1 MKMKAIQHV
10 FIKGSS
16 FLLGVLFLVS
26 CQPERSKTTGWN
38 YNNPN
43 DKGSGFEKFPA
54 MDQET
59 GPGLTLIEGGVFTMG
74 LAEQD
79 VMKDWNN
86 NPRRVTI
93 PSFYMDQT
101 EVSNFDYLEYL
112 FWLGRVYGSVDPNN
126 PSGGFNQDQM
136 LVSSGPN
143 ADHDQDGDPDSQD
156 DDDTDDLP
164 YSVEVAMGTDPDNPD
179 TDGDGVAD
187 KDDRCPL
194 NAPAPGT
201 DNGPNGTPDGCEDG
215 KSGASSAPNAF
226 SKYSANYT
234 ESFTSNYQE
243 VFRKA
248 LPDTLCWRSPL
259 SSMEHFVNYYLR
271 HPAYRDYPVV
281 GVSWI
286 QANEYCKWR
295 TDRVN
300 EYILARE
307 GILDWEMQN
316 KELNPFQM
324 FSTEAYLGG
333 QYFGTQPT
341 PRELDRNYSQ
351 NTGGAGGLVPTD
363 DQDGDGVPNS
373 DDACPYVGIGSGTD
387 ADGDGCIDD
396 PTADSKSN
404 DDKSYTNPSY
414 SDNGRRLRNYNPSAR
429 SVNKDSWSGKYK
441 GYGARIVRMEDGI
454 LLPNYRLPTEAEWEY
469 AATGLIGNL
478 QENSE
483 NYTDRRTYPWNG
495 HWVRREE
502 EQFQGSIQANF
513 MRTSGDYMGIA
524 GNLNDGAAP
533 TAPVESYWPNDFGL
547 FHMAGNVSEWV
558 QDVYRPNSLDD
569 VDGFSPFRGNVYTT
583 KLTTTIGL
591 HDAMKNDRV
600 RYDVHGMK
608 QYVLDFERVR
618 YQRIAGSN
626 DKPREWDPAKP
637 QGNGRDEKDF
647 EFYYQKDIYTWSKF
661 NSLDKKEDV
670 FKTDGAAGYWIEE
683 ANKKSNPSQQSTSP
697 NNTTNTGN
705 NPTNNTNNQSN
716 NANNAGNNQQP
727 AATQTDVEF
736 SFGTNPTLPTVPT
749 GLTLANEF
757 EIDKATGVISSKK
770 GILNPPGKYKI
781 EVIAKNVKTKEDK
794 EYFIEINILDRKIL
808 PTDGINMNSKSQN
821 PANARRGTAPDP
833 LFVSSSSLA
842 LSGDQTANQDP
853 NQVFNVK
860 KSQYKNELQFIDS
873 VHYWLDTAI
882 YLTNNLRTTEATR
895 QINKGLWGRIFDD
908 AYIIKIFPEYL
919 DDPALTTMISV
930 LRNGLTE
937 YIMETEG
944 QMRYRRVTEE
954 ENLGRL
960 NYRKDDYI
968 DYLDGDVESSIFYND
983 ETRMKDIN
991 MGKRDPK
998 LVMYQN
1004 NHERYNL
1011 DGSAIGKGDES
1022 FKQGVPTTLVSDRT
1036 RVYKGGS
1043 WEDNAYWLGCHTRR
1057 FLDER
1062 QSTRNIGFRCAMDR
1076 VGSPTGKNYGKR
1088 KKRKS

>member
-16 FLLGVLFLVS
+16 FLLGVLILVS
-26 CQPERSKTTGWN
+26 CQPERSKTTGWHHN
-38 YNNPN
+38 SPENF
-43 DKGSGFEKFPA
+43 GSGYEKFPA

-74 LAEQD
+74 LSEQD
-79 VMKDWNN
+79 VMKEWNN
-86 NPRRVTI
+86 NPRRVTV

-112 FWLGRVYGSVDPNN
+112 FWLGRVYGSVDPSN
-126 PSGGFNQDQM
+126 PNDQYSADFASEDEKEKLIEINEAKSEQD
-136 LVSSGPN
+136 
-143 ADHDQDGDPDSQD
+143 
-156 DDDTDDLP
+156 
-164 YSVEVAMGTDPDNPD
+164 E
-179 TDGDGVAD
+179 AD
-187 KDDRCPL
+187 KEI
-194 NAPAPGT
+194 GY
-201 DNGPNGTPDGCEDG
+201 PN
-215 KSGASSAPNAF
+215 KKAF
-226 SKYSANYT
+226 IKYSENYT

-307 GILDWEMQN
+307 GILDWEMGN

-333 QYFGTQPT
+333 QYFGLQPQ
-341 PRELDRNYSQ
+341 PREVNRKYTTEADE
-351 NTGGAGGLVPTD
+351 PEETD
-363 DQDGDGVPNS
+363 ELEESGDGTVE
-373 DDACPYVGIGSGTD
+373 
-387 ADGDGCIDD
+387 
-396 PTADSKSN
+396 
-404 DDKSYTNPSY
+404 DDKQFTQK
-414 SDNGRRLRNYNPSAR
+414 SDASNGRRLRNYNPSIR
-429 SVNKDSWSGKYK
+429 SVNKGGK
-441 GYGARIVRMEDGI
+441 GNYGARIVRMEDGI

-478 QENSE
+478 QEGSE

-583 KLTTTIGL
+583 KLTTTVGL
-591 HDAMKNDRV
+591 HDAMKNDRI

-618 YQRIAGSN
+618 YQRMAASN
-626 DKPREWDPAKP
+626 NETREWDPGKP
-637 QGNGRDEKDF
+637 QGKGKDEKDF
-647 EFYYQKDIYTWSKF
+647 EIYYEIDTYSWSKF
-661 NSLDKKEDV
+661 NLKDEGKDT
-670 FKTDGAAGYWIEE
+670 FKTKPAIGYWME
-683 ANKKSNPSQQSTSP
+683 APAGASGSGSA
-697 NNTTNTGN
+697 GG
-705 NPTNNTNNQSN
+705 TNN
-716 NANNAGNNQQP
+716 
-727 AATQTDVEF
+727 ATQSGTSNTAGGAGQATPPPSDIEF
-736 SFGTNPTLPTVPT
+736 TMKGTGPSKLDD
-749 GLTLANEF
+749 EF
-757 EIDKATGVISSKK
+757 EINKNTGEIISKK
-770 GILNPPGKYKI
+770 GILNVPGKYVI
-781 EVIAKNVKTKEDK
+781 EVTATNKKIKTKDNTK
-794 EYFIEINILDRKIL
+794 KYTIEINVLDRKVL
-808 PTDGINMNSKSQN
+808 PTEGVNKQSKSQN
-821 PANARRGTAPDP
+821 PADARRGTAPDP
-833 LFVSSSSLA
+833 LFVSSGSLFA
-842 LSGDQTANQDP
+842 DKTQAQDP
-853 NQVFNVK
+853 NAVYNVK
-860 KSQYKNELQFIDS
+860 GSQYKNELQFIDS

-895 QINKGLWGRIFDD
+895 QINKGLWGRIFDE
-908 AYIIKIFPEYL
+908 AYIIKLFPNYL

-937 YIMETEG
+937 YIIETEG

-968 DYLDGDVESSIFYND
+968 DYLDGDIESSIFYNNQ
-983 ETRMKDIN
+983 TRMNDIN

-1004 NHERYNL
+1004 DHERFNL
-1011 DGSAIGKGDES
+1011 QGEEVNKGWN
-1022 FKQGVPTTLVSDRT
+1022 KGVPTTLVSDRT

-1076 VGSPTGKNYGKR
+1076 VGSPTGKNYGKK
-1088 KKRKS
+1088 KKRKP

>member
-26 CQPERSKTTGWN
+26 CQPERSKSTGWHHN
-38 YNNPN
+38 SPENF
-43 DKGSGFEKFPA
+43 GSGFEKFPA

-126 PSGGFNQDQM
+126 PNDNYLPETGIALSEDKLTEIADQKEAEKEARNTELESKGYDPNTYVDPNQAAFEKYQK
-136 LVSSGPN
+136 N
-143 ADHDQDGDPDSQD
+143 
-156 DDDTDDLP
+156 
-164 YSVEVAMGTDPDNPD
+164 YS
-179 TDGDGVAD
+179 
-187 KDDRCPL
+187 
-194 NAPAPGT
+194 
-201 DNGPNGTPDGCEDG
+201 
-215 KSGASSAPNAF
+215 
-226 SKYSANYT
+226 

-307 GILDWEMQN
+307 GILDWEMGN
-316 KELNPFQM
+316 KELNAFQM

-333 QYFGTQPT
+333 QYFGLQPQ
-341 PRELDRNYSQ
+341 PKELNRNYGNSSSDPE
-351 NTGGAGGLVPTD
+351 AD
-363 DQDGDGVPNS
+363 DDGDGIANQEDKCPNE
-373 DDACPYVGIGSGTD
+373 APQTD
-387 ADGDGCIDD
+387 EDGDGCEDA
-396 PTADSKSN
+396 PADGNADES
-404 DDKSYTNPSY
+404 DKQFTQQ
-414 SDNGRRLRNYNPSAR
+414 SDGTNGRRLRNYNPSAR
-429 SVNKDSWSGKYK
+429 SVNKGGK
-441 GYGARIVRMEDGI
+441 GNYGARIVRMEDGI

-626 DKPREWDPAKP
+626 NDSREWDPGIP
-637 QGNGRDEKDF
+637 QGSGVKETDF
-647 EFYYQKDIYTWSKF
+647 EFYYAQDIWTFSKF
-661 NSLDKKEDV
+661 NQIDSVNNKNIFTTSE
-670 FKTDGAAGYWIEE
+670 ASGYWKKKAIEDASAASNA
-683 ANKKSNPSQQSTSP
+683 ANSGGAGGAGSSGGAGTGANQTPTTST
-697 NNTTNTGN
+697 G
-705 NPTNNTNNQSN
+705 
-716 NANNAGNNQQP
+716 P
-727 AATQTDVEF
+727 AQTDIEF
-736 SFGTNPTLPTVPT
+736 SFGKGSKFPTKVAKLDD
-749 GLTLANEF
+749 EF
-757 EIDKATGVISSKK
+757 EIDKYTGVIKSKK
-770 GILNPPGKYKI
+770 GILNTPGKYTI
-781 EVIAKNVKTKEDK
+781 EVVALNKKITTKDK
-794 EYFIEINILDRKIL
+794 EKTYIVEINILDRKIL
-808 PTDGINMNSKSQN
+808 PTDGIIKKSKSQN
-821 PANARRGTAPDP
+821 PADARRGTAPDP
-833 LFVSSSSLA
+833 LFVSSGSLF
-842 LSGDQTANQDP
+842 GDKSQANSP
-853 NQVFNVK
+853 NAVYNVK
-860 KSQYKNELQFIDS
+860 ESQYKNELQFIDS

-908 AYIIKIFPEYL
+908 AYIIKLFPNYL

-937 YIMETEG
+937 YIIETEG

-968 DYLDGDVESSIFYND
+968 DYLDGDVESSIFYSND
-983 ETRMKDIN
+983 KRKEEIN

-1004 NHERYNL
+1004 DHERFDL
-1011 DGSAIGKGDES
+1011 KGDEIN
-1022 FKQGVPTTLVSDRT
+1022 KGWNKGVPTTLVSDRT

>member
-1 MKMKAIQHV
+1 
-10 FIKGSS
+10 
-16 FLLGVLFLVS
+16 LGVLILVS
-26 CQPERSKTTGWN
+26 CQPERSKTTGWHHN
-38 YNNPN
+38 SPENF
-43 DKGSGFEKFPA
+43 GSGYEKFPA

-74 LAEQD
+74 LSEQD
-79 VMKDWNN
+79 VMKEWNN
-86 NPRRVTI
+86 NPRRVTV

-112 FWLGRVYGSVDPNN
+112 FWLGRVYGSVDPT
-126 PSGGFNQDQM
+126 NQI
-136 LVSSGPN
+136 
-143 ADHDQDGDPDSQD
+143 
-156 DDDTDDLP
+156 
-164 YSVEVAMGTDPDNPD
+164 
-179 TDGDGVAD
+179 
-187 KDDRCPL
+187 R
-194 NAPAPGT
+194 
-201 DNGPNGTPDGCEDG
+201 
-215 KSGASSAPNAF
+215 
-226 SKYSANYT
+226 YSADSSQVPGEFRDVIDYSPKQDIADSAAYGKFYRNYR

-281 GVSWI
+281 GISWI

-307 GILDWEMQN
+307 GILDWEMGN

-333 QYFGTQPT
+333 QYFGLDPQPA
-341 PRELDRNYSQ
+341 ERNNYYDDVSG
-351 NTGGAGGLVPTD
+351 NTTD
-363 DQDGDGVPNS
+363 SDGDGVLDKEDN
-373 DDACPYVGIGSGTD
+373 CPYEAFTND
-387 ADGDGCIDD
+387 NDGDGCEDD
-396 PTADSKSN
+396 IEYTPDSE
-404 DDKSYTNPSY
+404 DDKKFTLKSSR
-414 SDNGRRLRNYNPSAR
+414 DNGRRLRNYNPSSR
-429 SVNKDSWSGKYK
+429 SVMKGGK
-441 GYGARIVRMEDGI
+441 GNYGARIVRMEDGI

-478 QENSE
+478 QEGSE

-618 YQRIAGSN
+618 YQRIAASN
-626 DKPREWDPAKP
+626 GKDTKGWNPINSDPNQTDEGARVQSNGIPEDNINFYYEYDILTSFKLDSLKYSFWSPAPKGFIYKNDTTKAKANLKFSVDNKDFLVVQAKGDSSGMVRPKDININPGKYTVKVTMEDSRPSANKKKYEYSITFNILGKKP
-637 QGNGRDEKDF
+637 QNLDGINSQSR
-647 EFYYQKDIYTWSKF
+647 SKYAEQARKGTSPDPLYVSSG
-661 NSLDKKEDV
+661 NSLDV
-670 FKTDGAAGYWIEE
+670 Y
-683 ANKKSNPSQQSTSP
+683 
-697 NNTTNTGN
+697 
-705 NPTNNTNNQSN
+705 
-716 NANNAGNNQQP
+716 
-727 AATQTDVEF
+727 
-736 SFGTNPTLPTVPT
+736 
-749 GLTLANEF
+749 
-757 EIDKATGVISSKK
+757 
-770 GILNPPGKYKI
+770 
-781 EVIAKNVKTKEDK
+781 NVRD
-794 EYFIEINILDRKIL
+794 
-808 PTDGINMNSKSQN
+808 
-821 PANARRGTAPDP
+821 
-833 LFVSSSSLA
+833 
-842 LSGDQTANQDP
+842 
-853 NQVFNVK
+853 
-860 KSQYKNELQFIDS
+860 SQYKKELQFLDS
-873 VHYWLDTAI
+873 VNVVLDKSI
-882 YLTNNLRTTEATR
+882 NLTNNLQTTEASR
-895 QINKGLWGRIFDD
+895 IINKDLWGRVFSDE
-908 AYIIKIFPEYL
+908 YIISLFPNYL

-937 YIMETEG
+937 YIIETEG

-968 DYLDGDVESSIFYND
+968 DYLDGDVESSIFFQNED
-983 ETRMKDIN
+983 RKKDIN
-991 MGKRDPK
+991 LGKRDPK
-998 LVMYQN
+998 LVMYQSG
-1004 NHERYNL
+1004 HERYNL
-1011 DGSAIGKGDES
+1011 DGSPIKGVEWNR
-1022 FKQGVPTTLVSDRT
+1022 GVPTTLVSDRT

-1076 VGSPTGKNYGKR
+1076 VGSPTGKNYGKK
-1088 KKRKS
+1088 KKRKP

>member
-16 FLLGVLFLVS
+16 FLLGILFLVS
-26 CQPERSKTTGWN
+26 CQPERSKSTGWHHN
-38 YNNPN
+38 SPENF
-43 DKGSGFEKFPA
+43 GSGFEKFPA

-112 FWLGRVYGSVDPNN
+112 FWLGRVYGSVNPYTGLAFSPDESMDYDRAN
-126 PSGGFNQDQM
+126 PSYKRQPDFQPSIDKLDTVYSNLQD
-136 LVSSGPN
+136 
-143 ADHDQDGDPDSQD
+143 
-156 DDDTDDLP
+156 T
-164 YSVEVAMGTDPDNPD
+164 
-179 TDGDGVAD
+179 
-187 KDDRCPL
+187 
-194 NAPAPGT
+194 
-201 DNGPNGTPDGCEDG
+201 
-215 KSGASSAPNAF
+215 SAY
-226 SKYSANYT
+226 SKYVFNYS

-243 VFRKA
+243 VLRKA

-307 GILDWEMQN
+307 GILDWEMGN

-333 QYFGTQPT
+333 QYFGQQPQ
-341 PRELDRNYSQ
+341 PREKNRIYAESQQEVDSAQSYVLDNNSILGDKKFTNQ
-351 NTGGAGGLVPTD
+351 S
-363 DQDGDGVPNS
+363 DG
-373 DDACPYVGIGSGTD
+373 T
-387 ADGDGCIDD
+387 
-396 PTADSKSN
+396 
-404 DDKSYTNPSY
+404 
-414 SDNGRRLRNYNPSAR
+414 NGRRLRNYNPSAR
-429 SVNKDSWSGKYK
+429 SVTKGGK
-441 GYGARIVRMEDGI
+441 GNYGARIVRMEDGI

-583 KLTTTIGL
+583 KLTTNIGL
-591 HDAMKNDRV
+591 NDAMKNDRI

-626 DKPREWDPAKP
+626 DAAREWNPAKA
-637 QGNGRDEKDF
+637 QGKGKDEKEF
-647 EFYYQKDIYTWSKF
+647 ELYYNKDVYVWSKF
-661 NSLDKKEDV
+661 NELDNAANSS
-670 FKTDGAAGYWIEE
+670 KTFESEPAVGFWLDQANAKASGA
-683 ANKKSNPSQQSTSP
+683 
-697 NNTTNTGN
+697 
-705 NPTNNTNNQSN
+705 
-716 NANNAGNNQQP
+716 NQQGTPGGTQNPPGGTQNPPGGNQNPPGGNQGTP
-727 AATQTDVEF
+727 AAQTDVTF
-736 SFGTNPTLPTVPT
+736 TMSGTVKPYGKNVSTNLDE
-749 GLTLANEF
+749 EF
-757 EIDKATGVISSKK
+757 EIDKNTGVIKSKK
-770 GILNPPGKYKI
+770 GILNTPGVY
-781 EVIAKNVKTKEDK
+781 A
-794 EYFIEINILDRKIL
+794 IEIKATNSTVKSGQKEIIDSVWFNILDRKIL
-808 PTDGINMNSKSQN
+808 PTDGINVKNSSEF

-833 LFVSSSSLA
+833 LFVSSGSLFA
-842 LSGDQTANQDP
+842 QKDKSEDP
-853 NQVFNVK
+853 NLVYNVK
-860 KSQYKNELQFIDS
+860 GSQYKNELQFIDS
-873 VHYWLDTAI
+873 VHFWLDSAI
-882 YLTNNLRTTEATR
+882 YYTNNLRTTQTSR
-895 QINKGLWGRIFDD
+895 LVNKHIWGRIFNDQ
-908 AYIIKIFPEYL
+908 YISSLFPNYL

-937 YIMETEG
+937 YIIETEG

-968 DYLDGDVESSIFYND
+968 DYLDGDVESSIFYNN

-991 MGKRDPK
+991 LGKRDPK
-998 LVMYQN
+998 MVMYQN
-1004 NHERYNL
+1004 GHERFDLEGTEVN
-1011 DGSAIGKGDES
+1011 KGWN
-1022 FKQGVPTTLVSDRT
+1022 KGVPTTLVSDRT

-1076 VGSPTGKNYGKR
+1076 VGSPTGKNYGKK

>member
-1 MKMKAIQHV
+1 MKSKAMSYF
-10 FIKGSS
+10 FIKSTAV
-16 FLLGVLFLVS
+16 LCGVIFLVS
-26 CQPERSKTTGWN
+26 CQPERSKSTGWHHN
-38 YNNPN
+38 SPENF
-43 DKGSGFEKFPA
+43 GSGFEKFPA

-59 GPGLTLIEGGVFTMG
+59 GPGLTLVEGGTFTMG
-74 LAEQD
+74 MTEQD
-79 VMKDWNN
+79 VMRDWNN
-86 NPRRVTI
+86 NPRKVTV
-93 PSFYMDQT
+93 PSFYIDQT

-112 FWLGRVYGSVDPNN
+112 FWLGRVYGSVDPY
-126 PSGGFNQDQM
+126 SGQAYTQDA
-136 LVSSGPN
+136 SEE
-143 ADHDQDGDPDSQD
+143 DFDPTLESYTKLPDFGQSTAKTDS
-156 DDDTDDLP
+156 LL
-164 YSVEVAMGTDPDNPD
+164 EKLKGT
-179 TDGDGVAD
+179 
-187 KDDRCPL
+187 
-194 NAPAPGT
+194 
-201 DNGPNGTPDGCEDG
+201 
-215 KSGASSAPNAF
+215 NAF
-226 SKYSANYT
+226 NKYIINYS

-307 GILDWEMQN
+307 GILDWEMGN

-324 FSTEAYLGG
+324 FSTEAYLSG
-333 QYFGTQPT
+333 QYFGLQPQPRERSRLYTDETGIADSAQTSIVANTDILGDGEYTQPS
-341 PRELDRNYSQ
+341 E
-351 NTGGAGGLVPTD
+351 
-363 DQDGDGVPNS
+363 
-373 DDACPYVGIGSGTD
+373 
-387 ADGDGCIDD
+387 
-396 PTADSKSN
+396 K
-404 DDKSYTNPSY
+404 
-414 SDNGRRLRNYNPSAR
+414 DNGRRLRNYNPSSR
-429 SVNKDSWSGKYK
+429 SYAKGGD

-513 MRTSGDYMGIA
+513 MRSSGDYMGIA

-583 KLTTTIGL
+583 KLTTTIGV
-591 HDAMKNDRV
+591 HDAMKNDRI

-618 YQRIAGSN
+618 YQRIAGS
-626 DKPREWDPAKP
+626 DGESREWDPGKS
-637 QGNGRDEKDF
+637 QGNGKLETDF
-647 EFYYQKDIYTWSKF
+647 EFYYGNDVYNNSKF
-661 NSLDKKEDV
+661 NTSDTFRSEAAMGDILDKFKGKLKGNIAFSITKSSKPVQDNFVINDTTGLIQSKLGIRTLPGKYEIKVNLEDKKLKANYDKTVIFNILDKKIMNA
-670 FKTDGAAGYWIEE
+670 DG
-683 ANKKSNPSQQSTSP
+683 
-697 NNTTNTGN
+697 
-705 NPTNNTNNQSN
+705 
-716 NANNAGNNQQP
+716 
-727 AATQTDVEF
+727 V
-736 SFGTNPTLPTVPT
+736 
-749 GLTLANEF
+749 
-757 EIDKATGVISSKK
+757 
-770 GILNPPGKYKI
+770 
-781 EVIAKNVKTKEDK
+781 
-794 EYFIEINILDRKIL
+794 
-808 PTDGINMNSKSQN
+808 NMKSKSAN

-833 LFVSSSSLA
+833 LFVSSGSLY
-842 LSGDQTANQDP
+842 ANETNSQDP
-853 NQVFNVK
+853 KVVFNIK
-860 KSQYKNELQFIDS
+860 GSQYKNELQFLDS
-873 VHYWLDTAI
+873 VSKCLDSAI
-882 YLTNNLRTTEATR
+882 NLTNNLRTTEASR
-895 QINKGLWGRIFDD
+895 LINRSLWGKVFDEN
-908 AYIIKIFPEYL
+908 YIIKLFPNYL
-919 DDPALTTMISV
+919 DDPALTTMISI
-930 LRNGLTE
+930 LRDGLTE
-937 YIMETEG
+937 YIIETEG
-944 QMRYRRVTEE
+944 NMRYRRVTEE

-968 DYLDGDVESSIFYND
+968 DYMDGDIESSIFYQND
-983 ETRMKDIN
+983 ARKKDIN
-991 MGKRDPK
+991 LGKRDPK

-1004 NHERYNL
+1004 DHERYNL
-1011 DGSAIGKGDES
+1011 DGSAINDKMTWN
-1022 FKQGVPTTLVSDRT
+1022 QGTPTTLVSDRS

-1043 WEDNAYWLGCHTRR
+1043 WEDNAYWLGCGTRR
-1057 FLDER
+1057 FLDET

-1076 VGSPTGKNYGKR
+1076 VGSPTGKNYGKK

>member
-1 MKMKAIQHV
+1 
-10 FIKGSS
+10 
-16 FLLGVLFLVS
+16 
-26 CQPERSKTTGWN
+26 
-38 YNNPN
+38 
-43 DKGSGFEKFPA
+43 
-54 MDQET
+54 
-59 GPGLTLIEGGVFTMG
+59 MG
-74 LAEQD
+74 
-79 VMKDWNN
+79 
-86 NPRRVTI
+86 
-93 PSFYMDQT
+93 
-101 EVSNFDYLEYL
+101 
-112 FWLGRVYGSVDPNN
+112 
-126 PSGGFNQDQM
+126 
-136 LVSSGPN
+136 
-143 ADHDQDGDPDSQD
+143 
-156 DDDTDDLP
+156 
-164 YSVEVAMGTDPDNPD
+164 
-179 TDGDGVAD
+179 
-187 KDDRCPL
+187 
-194 NAPAPGT
+194 
-201 DNGPNGTPDGCEDG
+201 
-215 KSGASSAPNAF
+215 
-226 SKYSANYT
+226 
-234 ESFTSNYQE
+234 
-243 VFRKA
+243 
-248 LPDTLCWRSPL
+248 
-259 SSMEHFVNYYLR
+259 
-271 HPAYRDYPVV
+271 
-281 GVSWI
+281 
-286 QANEYCKWR
+286 
-295 TDRVN
+295 
-300 EYILARE
+300 
-307 GILDWEMQN
+307 N

-333 QYFGTQPT
+333 QYYGLQPT
-341 PRELDRNYSQ
+341 PKELNRNYG
-351 NTGGAGGLVPTD
+351 NNNGGAKL
-363 DQDGDGVPNS
+363 
-373 DDACPYVGIGSGTD
+373 
-387 ADGDGCIDD
+387 D
-396 PTADSKSN
+396 PTADYDGDLVLNEADECPYDKADPNDPGNGCPKDDNNSE
-404 DDKSYTNPSY
+404 DDKQFTQK
-414 SDNGRRLRNYNPSAR
+414 SDNTNGRRLRNYNPSAR
-429 SVNKDSWSGKYK
+429 SVTKVGKGY
-441 GYGARIVRMEDGI
+441 YGARIVRMEDGI

-637 QGNGRDEKDF
+637 QGNGVKETDF
-647 EFYYQKDIYTWSKF
+647 EMYYSQDTYTFSKF
-661 NSLDKKEDV
+661 NAIDKGDTIFATEPAK
-670 FKTDGAAGYWIEE
+670 GYWIKN
-683 ANKKSNPSQQSTSP
+683 AKID
-697 NNTTNTGN
+697 TTAK
-705 NPTNNTNNQSN
+705 P
-716 NANNAGNNQQP
+716 P
-727 AATQTDVEF
+727 AQTDIKFEMSPTSTEF
-736 SFGTNPTLPTVPT
+736 D
-749 GLTLANEF
+749 
-757 EIDKATGVISSKK
+757 IDKNTGVIFSKNGILSKK
-770 GILNPPGKYKI
+770 GSYTFTIKATHSKQKTDNFREYEI
-781 EVIAKNVKTKEDK
+781 VINV
-794 EYFIEINILDRKIL
+794 LDRKIL
-808 PTDGINMNSKSQN
+808 PTDGVNKQSKSQN
-821 PANARRGTAPDP
+821 PADARRGTAPDP
-833 LFVSSSSLA
+833 LFVSSSSLS
-842 LSGDQTANQDP
+842 LSGDDAKLQDP

-860 KSQYKNELQFIDS
+860 NSQYKNELQFIDS

-908 AYIIKIFPEYL
+908 AYIIKLFPNYL

-968 DYLDGDVESSIFYND
+968 DYLDGDVESSIFYNN
-983 ETRMKDIN
+983 ESRMKDIN

-1011 DGSAIGKGDES
+1011 DGSDIGKGSES

>member
-26 CQPERSKTTGWN
+26 CQPERSKTTGWHHN
-38 YNNPN
+38 SPENF
-43 DKGSGFEKFPA
+43 GSGFEKFPA

-126 PSGGFNQDQM
+126 PSGGFNQDQ
-136 LVSSGPN
+136 SSD
-143 ADHDQDGDPDSQD
+143 ATAMKL
-156 DDDTDDLP
+156 DTDSDSIP
-164 YSVEVAMGTDPDNPD
+164 DIVEMRNGTKPDEAD
-179 TDGDGVAD
+179 TDGDGV
-187 KDDRCPL
+187 DDLYDMCPL
-194 NAPAPGT
+194 IAPVN
-201 DNGPNGTPDGCEDG
+201 DNNGDGCEDG
-215 KSGASSAPNAF
+215 ANIGNISAFA
-226 SKYSANYT
+226 KYQTNYT

-307 GILDWEMQN
+307 GILDWEMGN

-333 QYFGTQPT
+333 QYYGLQPV
-341 PRELDRNYSQ
+341 PKELNRNYGS
-351 NTGGAGGLVPTD
+351 NNGGAKLDPGAD
-363 DQDGDGVPNS
+363 YDEDGVLNDVDECPYEKADLNNPGNGCPS
-373 DDACPYVGIGSGTD
+373 DDANSENDKQFTQ
-387 ADGDGCIDD
+387 
-396 PTADSKSN
+396 KSDN
-404 DDKSYTNPSY
+404 T
-414 SDNGRRLRNYNPSAR
+414 NGRRLRNYNPSAR
-429 SVNKDSWSGKYK
+429 SYNKFGKDN
-441 GYGARIVRMEDGI
+441 YGARIVRMEDGI

-583 KLTTTIGL
+583 KLTTTVGL

-618 YQRIAGSN
+618 YQRIAGSDGAN
-626 DKPREWDPAKP
+626 KAAREWDPAKP

-647 EFYYQKDIYTWSKF
+647 EFYYQKDMYTWSKF
-661 NSLDKKEDV
+661 NAIDNDV
-670 FKTDGAAGYWIEE
+670 TIFKTDGAAGYWIDQ
-683 ANKKSNPSQQSTSP
+683 ANKNMSANNNSNNQ
-697 NNTTNTGN
+697 
-705 NPTNNTNNQSN
+705 TNNTSNQTNNQTN
-716 NANNAGNNQQP
+716 NANNAGNNNTP
-727 AATQTDVEF
+727 PPATQTDVEF
-736 SFGTNPTLPTVPT
+736 SFGTGSIIPA

-757 EIDKATGVISSKK
+757 EIDKATGIISSKK
-770 GILNPPGKYKI
+770 GILNTPGNYKI
-781 EVIAKNVKTKEDK
+781 QVIAKNIKTKEKDIP
-794 EYFIEINILDRKIL
+794 YIIEIKILDKKIL

-821 PANARRGTAPDP
+821 PADARRGTAPDP
-833 LFVSSSSLA
+833 LFVSSGSLFA
-842 LSGDQTANQDP
+842 DKSQAQDP
-853 NQVFNVK
+853 NAVYNVK
-860 KSQYKNELQFIDS
+860 GSQYKNELQFIDS
-873 VHYWLDTAI
+873 VHFWLDTAI

-908 AYIIKIFPEYL
+908 AYIIKLFPNYL

-937 YIMETEG
+937 YIIETEG

-983 ETRMKDIN
+983 ETRMKEIN

-1022 FKQGVPTTLVSDRT
+1022 YKQGVPTTLVSDRT

>member
-16 FLLGVLFLVS
+16 FLLGVLILVS
-26 CQPERSKTTGWN
+26 CQPERSKTTGWHHN
-38 YNNPN
+38 SPENF
-43 DKGSGFEKFPA
+43 GSGYEKFPA

-112 FWLGRVYGSVDPNN
+112 FWLGRVYGSVDPN
-126 PSGGFNQDQM
+126 
-136 LVSSGPN
+136 
-143 ADHDQDGDPDSQD
+143 SQRN
-156 DDDTDDLP
+156 
-164 YSVEVAMGTDPDNPD
+164 YNPDNFI
-179 TDGDGVAD
+179 V
-187 KDDRCPL
+187 
-194 NAPAPGT
+194 PGSDEESEEIIEET
-201 DNGPNGTPDGCEDG
+201 EDG
-215 KSGASSAPNAF
+215 EEDSNAKDKAF
-226 SKYSANYT
+226 KKYKYNYT
-234 ESFTSNYQE
+234 ESFTSSYQE

-307 GILDWEMQN
+307 GILDWEMGN

-333 QYFGTQPT
+333 QYFGLQPQPREVNRKYSSEDDEEEDQEANDVTTDQKEDDKQFTQPS
-341 PRELDRNYSQ
+341 D
-351 NTGGAGGLVPTD
+351 NT
-363 DQDGDGVPNS
+363 
-373 DDACPYVGIGSGTD
+373 
-387 ADGDGCIDD
+387 
-396 PTADSKSN
+396 
-404 DDKSYTNPSY
+404 
-414 SDNGRRLRNYNPSAR
+414 NGRRLRNYNPSAR
-429 SVNKDSWSGKYK
+429 SVNKGGK
-441 GYGARIVRMEDGI
+441 GNFGARIVRMEDGI

-591 HDAMKNDRV
+591 NDAMKNDRV

-618 YQRIAGSN
+618 YQRIAGSDGVKTQGWN
-626 DKPREWDPAKP
+626 PLTDDPSQSDKLRGSRP
-637 QGNGRDEKDF
+637 QSTGRKETNLD
-647 EFYYQKDIYTWSKF
+647 FYYDYNIITCYKLDTIKYPYQSGLPRGFIVESDTSKKGKALKYEIVDAEGKKLFNITDTSGLVRAKDIKIIEPKNYKLTIKLTDSRTKKNYYDTLYF
-661 NSLDKKEDV
+661 NVLNKRPQDFDGMNAASNAKYAPQARSGASPDPLYVSSGNSLDV
-670 FKTDGAAGYWIEE
+670 Y
-683 ANKKSNPSQQSTSP
+683 
-697 NNTTNTGN
+697 
-705 NPTNNTNNQSN
+705 
-716 NANNAGNNQQP
+716 
-727 AATQTDVEF
+727 
-736 SFGTNPTLPTVPT
+736 
-749 GLTLANEF
+749 
-757 EIDKATGVISSKK
+757 
-770 GILNPPGKYKI
+770 
-781 EVIAKNVKTKEDK
+781 NV
-794 EYFIEINILDRKIL
+794 N
-808 PTDGINMNSKSQN
+808 G
-821 PANARRGTAPDP
+821 
-833 LFVSSSSLA
+833 
-842 LSGDQTANQDP
+842 
-853 NQVFNVK
+853 
-860 KSQYKNELQFIDS
+860 SQYKKELQFLDS
-873 VHYWLDTAI
+873 VNIVLDRAI
-882 YLTNNLRTTEATR
+882 YLTNNLQTTEASR
-895 QINKGLWGRIFDD
+895 IINKDLWGRVFDD
-908 AYIIKIFPEYL
+908 TYLISLFPNYL
-919 DDPALTTMISV
+919 DDPALTTMIGV

-937 YIMETEG
+937 YIIETEG

-968 DYLDGDVESSIFYND
+968 DYLDGDVESSIFFQN
-983 ETRMKDIN
+983 EKRKEDIN
-991 MGKRDPK
+991 LGKRDPK
-998 LVMYQN
+998 LVMYQSD
-1004 NHERYNL
+1004 HERYNL
-1011 DGSAIGKGDES
+1011 DGTDIGKGSES

-1088 KKRKS
+1088 NKRKS

>member
-16 FLLGVLFLVS
+16 FLLGVLILVS
-26 CQPERSKTTGWN
+26 CQPERSKTTGWHHN
-38 YNNPN
+38 SPENF
-43 DKGSGFEKFPA
+43 GSGYEKFPA

-86 NPRRVTI
+86 NPRRVTV

-112 FWLGRVYGSVDPNN
+112 FWLGRVYGSVDPVN
-126 PSGGFNQDQM
+126 PGRYEPD
-136 LVSSGPN
+136 SSGSITPLTVDN
-143 ADHDQDGDPDSQD
+143 MNTTQDER
-156 DDDTDDLP
+156 DTI
-164 YSVEVAMGTDPDNPD
+164 AF
-179 TDGDGVAD
+179 
-187 KDDRCPL
+187 
-194 NAPAPGT
+194 
-201 DNGPNGTPDGCEDG
+201 G
-215 KSGASSAPNAF
+215 KF
-226 SKYSANYT
+226 YRNYR

-307 GILDWEMQN
+307 GILDWEMGN
-316 KELNPFQM
+316 KELSPFQM

-333 QYFGTQPT
+333 QYFGLNPIPDEKNRYYVDDPT
-341 PRELDRNYSQ
+341 SPSPLDS
-351 NTGGAGGLVPTD
+351 
-363 DQDGDGVPNS
+363 DGDGIDDETDNCPN
-373 DDACPYVGIGSGTD
+373 DKAIND
-387 ADGDGCIDD
+387 ADSDGCEDD
-396 PTADSKSN
+396 FSDVN
-404 DDKSYTNPSY
+404 DDRQFTKKSQP
-414 SDNGRRLRNYNPSAR
+414 DNGRRLRNFNPSSR
-429 SVNKDSWSGKYK
+429 SINKGGK
-441 GYGARIVRMEDGI
+441 GNYGARIVRMEDGI

-591 HDAMKNDRV
+591 NDAMKNDRI

-618 YQRIAGSN
+618 YQRIAASN
-626 DKPREWDPAKP
+626 GKETKGWNPINSDPNQTDQGARLQSNGVPEDNIDFYYEYDILTSFKLDSAKFSFWSPSPKGFIYKNDTTKAKSNLKFSVDNKDFYVIQAKGDSSGMVRPKNINIDPGKYTVNVTMEDIRSSTNKKKYEYSLTFNILGKKP
-637 QGNGRDEKDF
+637 QNLDGINSQSR
-647 EFYYQKDIYTWSKF
+647 SKYAEQSRQGTSPDPLYVSSG
-661 NSLDKKEDV
+661 NSLDV
-670 FKTDGAAGYWIEE
+670 Y
-683 ANKKSNPSQQSTSP
+683 
-697 NNTTNTGN
+697 
-705 NPTNNTNNQSN
+705 
-716 NANNAGNNQQP
+716 
-727 AATQTDVEF
+727 
-736 SFGTNPTLPTVPT
+736 
-749 GLTLANEF
+749 
-757 EIDKATGVISSKK
+757 
-770 GILNPPGKYKI
+770 
-781 EVIAKNVKTKEDK
+781 NVK
-794 EYFIEINILDRKIL
+794 N
-808 PTDGINMNSKSQN
+808 
-821 PANARRGTAPDP
+821 
-833 LFVSSSSLA
+833 
-842 LSGDQTANQDP
+842 
-853 NQVFNVK
+853 
-860 KSQYKNELQFIDS
+860 SQYKKELQFMDS
-873 VHYWLDTAI
+873 VNVVLDKAI
-882 YLTNNLRTTEATR
+882 QLTNNLQTTEASR
-895 QINKGLWGRIFDD
+895 IINKDLWGKVFDEK
-908 AYIIKIFPEYL
+908 YIISLFPNYL
-919 DDPALTTMISV
+919 DDPALTTMIGV

-937 YIMETEG
+937 YIIETEG

-968 DYLDGDVESSIFYND
+968 DYLDGDVESSIFFQNED
-983 ETRMKDIN
+983 RRKDIN
-991 MGKRDPK
+991 LGKRDPK
-998 LVMYQN
+998 LVMYQS

-1011 DGSAIGKGDES
+1011 DGTDPGNKPLAWN
-1022 FKQGVPTTLVSDRT
+1022 QGVPTTLVSDRT

-1088 KKRKS
+1088 KKRKP

>member
-16 FLLGVLFLVS
+16 FLLGVLILVS
-26 CQPERSKTTGWN
+26 CQPERSKTTGWHHN
-38 YNNPN
+38 SPENF
-43 DKGSGFEKFPA
+43 GSGYEKFPA

-74 LAEQD
+74 LSEQD
-79 VMKDWNN
+79 VMKEWNN
-86 NPRRVTI
+86 NPRRVTV

-112 FWLGRVYGSVDPNN
+112 FWLGRVYGSVN
-126 PSGGFNQDQM
+126 PYTG
-136 LVSSGPN
+136 LAYSSDESEGN
-143 ADHDQDGDPDSQD
+143 FDRSQGTYMKD
-156 DDDTDDLP
+156 FDYQP
-164 YSVEVAMGTDPDNPD
+164 SV
-179 TDGDGVAD
+179 D
-187 KDDRCPL
+187 KDDSL
-194 NAPAPGT
+194 
-201 DNGPNGTPDGCEDG
+201 
-215 KSGASSAPNAF
+215 F
-226 SKYSANYT
+226 SKLADTSAFNKYLINYT
-234 ESFTSNYQE
+234 ESITSNYQE

-307 GILDWEMQN
+307 GILDWEMGN

-324 FSTEAYLGG
+324 FNTEAYLSG
-333 QYFGTQPT
+333 QYFGLQPQ
-341 PRELDRNYSQ
+341 PRERSRLY
-351 NTGGAGGLVPTD
+351 TD
-363 DQDGDGVPNS
+363 DQALVDSSQTSIVSNPGILGDGEYTQPS
-373 DDACPYVGIGSGTD
+373 
-387 ADGDGCIDD
+387 
-396 PTADSKSN
+396 
-404 DDKSYTNPSY
+404 DKS
-414 SDNGRRLRNYNPSAR
+414 NGRRLRNYNPSSR
-429 SVNKDSWSGKYK
+429 SFSKSGN

-469 AATGLIGNL
+469 AATGLIGNI
-478 QENSE
+478 QEGSE

-583 KLTTTIGL
+583 KLTTTIGV
-591 HDAMKNDRV
+591 HDAMKNDRI

-618 YQRIAGSN
+618 YQRMAASSN
-626 DKPREWDPAKP
+626 ETREWDPGKP
-637 QGNGRDEKDF
+637 QGKGKDEKDF
-647 EFYYQKDIYTWSKF
+647 EMYYEIDTYSWSKF
-661 NSLDKKEDV
+661 NLKDEGKDT
-670 FKTDGAAGYWIEE
+670 FKTKPAVGYWMEAAAKAAGSGS
-683 ANKKSNPSQQSTSP
+683 A
-697 NNTTNTGN
+697 GG
-705 NPTNNTNNQSN
+705 TNN
-716 NANNAGNNQQP
+716 
-727 AATQTDVEF
+727 ATQSGTSNTAGGTGQATPPTSDIEF
-736 SFGTNPTLPTVPT
+736 TMKGTGPSKLDD
-749 GLTLANEF
+749 EF
-757 EIDKATGVISSKK
+757 EINKNTGEIISKK
-770 GILNPPGKYKI
+770 GILNIPGKYVI
-781 EVIAKNVKTKEDK
+781 EVTATNKKIKTKDNVRK
-794 EYFIEINILDRKIL
+794 YTIEINVLDRKVL
-808 PTDGINMNSKSQN
+808 PTEGVNKKSKSQN
-821 PANARRGTAPDP
+821 PADARRGTAPDP
-833 LFVSSSSLA
+833 LFVSSGSLFA
-842 LSGDQTANQDP
+842 DKAQAQDP
-853 NQVFNVK
+853 NAVYNVK
-860 KSQYKNELQFIDS
+860 GSQYKNELQFIDS

-895 QINKGLWGRIFDD
+895 QINKGLWGRIFDE
-908 AYIIKIFPEYL
+908 AYIIKLFPNYL

-937 YIMETEG
+937 YIIETEG

-968 DYLDGDVESSIFYND
+968 DYLDGDVESSIFYNNQ
-983 ETRMKDIN
+983 TRMNDIN

-1004 NHERYNL
+1004 DHERYNL
-1011 DGSAIGKGDES
+1011 QGEEVNKGWN
-1022 FKQGVPTTLVSDRT
+1022 KGVPTTLVSDRT

>member
-16 FLLGVLFLVS
+16 FLLGVLILVS
-26 CQPERSKTTGWN
+26 CQPERSKTTGWHHN
-38 YNNPN
+38 SPENF
-43 DKGSGFEKFPA
+43 GSGYEKFPA

-112 FWLGRVYGSVDPNN
+112 FWLGRVYGSVNPYTGVAFSPDESMDFAREN
-126 PSGGFNQDQM
+126 PSYLREPDFE
-136 LVSSGPN
+136 SSIGKI
-143 ADHDQDGDPDSQD
+143 DSVYSKLE
-156 DDDTDDLP
+156 DT
-164 YSVEVAMGTDPDNPD
+164 
-179 TDGDGVAD
+179 
-187 KDDRCPL
+187 
-194 NAPAPGT
+194 
-201 DNGPNGTPDGCEDG
+201 
-215 KSGASSAPNAF
+215 SAV
-226 SKYSANYT
+226 SKYIFNYT

-307 GILDWEMQN
+307 GILDWEMGN

-333 QYFGTQPT
+333 QYFGQQPQ
-341 PRELDRNYSQ
+341 PREKNRIYSEDQLEVDSAQSAVLDNSSILGDKEFTRQS
-351 NTGGAGGLVPTD
+351 
-363 DQDGDGVPNS
+363 DGS
-373 DDACPYVGIGSGTD
+373 
-387 ADGDGCIDD
+387 
-396 PTADSKSN
+396 
-404 DDKSYTNPSY
+404 
-414 SDNGRRLRNYNPSAR
+414 NGRRLRNYNPSSR
-429 SVNKDSWSGKYK
+429 SVTKGGK
-441 GYGARIVRMEDGI
+441 GNYGARIVRMEDGI

-583 KLTTTIGL
+583 KLTTSVGL

-618 YQRIAGSN
+618 YQRIAGSDGAN
-626 DKPREWDPAKP
+626 KAAREWDPAKP

-647 EFYYQKDIYTWSKF
+647 EFYYQKDMYTWSKF
-661 NSLDKKEDV
+661 NAIDNDV
-670 FKTDGAAGYWIEE
+670 TIFKTDGAAGYWIDQ
-683 ANKKSNPSQQSTSP
+683 ANKNMSA
-697 NNTTNTGN
+697 NNNSN
-705 NPTNNTNNQSN
+705 NPTNNTSSQINNQTNNQTN
-716 NANNAGNNQQP
+716 NANNAGNNNTP
-727 AATQTDVEF
+727 PPATQTDVEF
-736 SFGTNPTLPTVPT
+736 SFGTGSIIPA

-757 EIDKATGVISSKK
+757 EIDKATGIISSKK
-770 GILNPPGKYKI
+770 GILNTPGNYKI
-781 EVIAKNVKTKEDK
+781 QVIAKNIKTKEKDIP
-794 EYFIEINILDRKIL
+794 YIIEIKILDKKIL

-821 PANARRGTAPDP
+821 PADARRGTAPDP
-833 LFVSSSSLA
+833 LFVSSGSLFA
-842 LSGDQTANQDP
+842 DKSQAQDP
-853 NQVFNVK
+853 NAVYNVK
-860 KSQYKNELQFIDS
+860 GSQYKNELQFIDS

-895 QINKGLWGRIFDD
+895 QINKGLWGRIFDE
-908 AYIIKIFPEYL
+908 AYIIKLFPNYL

-937 YIMETEG
+937 YIIETEG

-968 DYLDGDVESSIFYND
+968 DYLDGDVESSIFYNN

-1011 DGSAIGKGDES
+1011 DGTDIGKGSES

-1088 KKRKS
+1088 NKRKS

>member
-26 CQPERSKTTGWN
+26 CQPERSKTTGWHHN
-38 YNNPN
+38 SPENF
-43 DKGSGFEKFPA
+43 GSGFEKFPA

-74 LAEQD
+74 LTEQD

-86 NPRRVTI
+86 NPRRVTV

-112 FWLGRVYGSVDPNN
+112 FWLGRVYGSVDPANGA
-126 PSGGFNQDQM
+126 SYQ
-136 LVSSGPN
+136 
-143 ADHDQDGDPDSQD
+143 
-156 DDDTDDLP
+156 
-164 YSVEVAMGTDPDNPD
+164 PDN
-179 TDGDGVAD
+179 TS
-187 KDDRCPL
+187 
-194 NAPAPGT
+194 
-201 DNGPNGTPDGCEDG
+201 EDG
-215 KSGASSAPNAF
+215 ALPEGSSIVAF
-226 SKYSANYT
+226 NEKFNEIKDKTDTTFAFKKYAANYS
-234 ESFTSNYQE
+234 ESFTTSYQE

-248 LPDTLCWRSPL
+248 LPDTLCWRSGL
-259 SSMEHFVNYYLR
+259 SAMEHFVSYYLR

-307 GILDWEMQN
+307 GILDWEMGN

-324 FSTEAYLGG
+324 FSTDAYLGG
-333 QYFGTQPT
+333 QYFGLQPQ
-341 PRELDRNYSQ
+341 PREVNRQYSTDDEQ
-351 NTGGAGGLVPTD
+351 TDEQTD
-363 DQDGDGVPNS
+363 DQ
-373 DDACPYVGIGSGTD
+373 
-387 ADGDGCIDD
+387 IDE
-396 PTADSKSN
+396 TVE
-404 DDKSYTNPSY
+404 DDKQFTQQ
-414 SDNGRRLRNYNPSAR
+414 SDGSNGRRLRNYNPSAR
-429 SVNKDSWSGKYK
+429 SVNKGGK
-441 GYGARIVRMEDGI
+441 GNYGARIVRMEDGI

-524 GNLNDGAAP
+524 GNANDGAAP

-618 YQRIAGSN
+618 YQRIAATDGGTKKN
-626 DKPREWDPAKP
+626 NWDPLSRNRSGDSTVYN
-637 QGNGRDEKDF
+637 GNGKSELDF
-647 EFYYQKDIYTWSKF
+647 EFYYEYDIITACKFDTVSYPFKSITPAGDIIRTSKLKELTFKVSDTKNFDIDTAGLVKAKDYRMAPGKYPLTITVEKPGATPKQKYTYNIEF
-661 NSLDKKEDV
+661 NVLDKKPLNFNGV
-670 FKTDGAAGYWIEE
+670 
-683 ANKKSNPSQQSTSP
+683 NSQSQSKYTSESLKGRRP
-697 NNTTNTGN
+697 D
-705 NPTNNTNNQSN
+705 QL
-716 NANNAGNNQQP
+716 
-727 AATQTDVEF
+727 F
-736 SFGTNPTLPTVPT
+736 
-749 GLTLANEF
+749 
-757 EIDKATGVISSKK
+757 ISS
-770 GILNPPGKYKI
+770 GNTMDVY
-781 EVIAKNVKTKEDK
+781 NVKD
-794 EYFIEINILDRKIL
+794 
-808 PTDGINMNSKSQN
+808 
-821 PANARRGTAPDP
+821 
-833 LFVSSSSLA
+833 
-842 LSGDQTANQDP
+842 
-853 NQVFNVK
+853 
-860 KSQYKNELQFIDS
+860 SQYKKELQFIDS
-873 VHYWLDTAI
+873 VHAYIDSAI
-882 YLTNNLRTTEATR
+882 FLSNNLRTTEATR
-895 QINKGLWGRIFDD
+895 VINRGLWGRIFSD
-908 AYIIKIFPEYL
+908 AYISSLFPNYL
-919 DDPALTTMISV
+919 DDPALTSMIGV

-937 YIMETEG
+937 YIIETEG

-968 DYLDGDVESSIFYND
+968 DYLDGDIESSIFFQN
-983 ETRMKDIN
+983 KDRKDAIN
-991 MGKRDPK
+991 LGQRDPK
-998 LVMYQN
+998 LVMYQSE
-1004 NHERYNL
+1004 HERFNL
-1011 DGSAIGKGDES
+1011 DGTPIKGSNEWN
-1022 FKQGVPTTLVSDRT
+1022 KGLPTTLVSDRT

>member
-1 MKMKAIQHV
+1 MKMKAIQSV
-10 FIKGSS
+10 FIKGTS
-16 FLLGVLFLVS
+16 FLLGVLFLIS
-26 CQPERSKTTGWN
+26 CQPERSKTTGWHHN
-38 YNNPN
+38 SPENF
-43 DKGSGFEKFPA
+43 GSGFEKFPA

-86 NPRRVTI
+86 SPRRVTI

-112 FWLGRVYGSVDPNN
+112 FWLGRVYGSVDPAS
-126 PSGGFNQDQM
+126 P
-136 LVSSGPN
+136 
-143 ADHDQDGDPDSQD
+143 
-156 DDDTDDLP
+156 TDMFGSDFL
-164 YSVEVAMGTDPDNPD
+164 SEEEKEKQVEVQEANAEQAE
-179 TDGDGVAD
+179 AD
-187 KDDRCPL
+187 KE
-194 NAPAPGT
+194 
-201 DNGPNGTPDGCEDG
+201 NGFPNKKAFVKYYED
-215 KSGASSAPNAF
+215 
-226 SKYSANYT
+226 YT

-259 SSMEHFVNYYLR
+259 ASMEHFVNYYLR

-307 GILDWEMQN
+307 GILDWEMGN
-316 KELNPFQM
+316 KELNPFNM

-333 QYFGTQPT
+333 QYFGLQPQ
-341 PRELDRNYSQ
+341 PRETNRKYSS
-351 NTGGAGGLVPTD
+351 GEEDAGEEETEEDVET
-363 DQDGDGVPNS
+363 VE
-373 DDACPYVGIGSGTD
+373 
-387 ADGDGCIDD
+387 
-396 PTADSKSN
+396 
-404 DDKSYTNPSY
+404 DDKQFTQQ
-414 SDNGRRLRNYNPSAR
+414 SDGTNGRRLRNYNPSAR
-429 SVNKDSWSGKYK
+429 SINKGGK
-441 GYGARIVRMEDGI
+441 GNYGARIVRMEDGI

-478 QENSE
+478 QDNSE

-591 HDAMKNDRV
+591 HDAMKNDRI

-618 YQRIAGSN
+618 YQRVAASSN
-626 DKPREWDPAKP
+626 QAREWNPGLP
-637 QGNGRDEKDF
+637 QGKGKDEKDF
-647 EFYYQKDIYTWSKF
+647 EMYYEMDTYSWSKF
-661 NSLDKKEDV
+661 NLKDQGKDI
-670 FKTDGAAGYWIEE
+670 FKTEKAVGYWMDAAASTSGAA
-683 ANKKSNPSQQSTSP
+683 NQS
-697 NNTTNTGN
+697 GN
-705 NPTNNTNNQSN
+705 NNSGGTTTQVASN
-716 NANNAGNNQQP
+716 
-727 AATQTDVEF
+727 DIEF
-736 SFGTNPTLPTVPT
+736 TMKQVSAPSKLDD
-749 GLTLANEF
+749 EF
-757 EIDKATGVISSKK
+757 EINKSTGEIVSKK
-770 GILNPPGKYKI
+770 GILNIPGKYVI
-781 EVIAKNVKTKEDK
+781 EVTATNKNIKTKDNVKKYT
-794 EYFIEINILDRKIL
+794 IEINVLDRKIL
-808 PTDGINMNSKSQN
+808 PTDGVNMKSKSQN
-821 PANARRGTAPDP
+821 PADARRGTAPDP
-833 LFVSSSSLA
+833 LFVSSGSLFA
-842 LSGDQTANQDP
+842 DKTQAQDP
-853 NQVFNVK
+853 NAVYNVK
-860 KSQYKNELQFIDS
+860 GSQYKNELQFIDS

-882 YLTNNLRTTEATR
+882 YLSNNLRTTEATR
-895 QINKGLWGRIFDD
+895 QINKGLWGRVFDE
-908 AYIIKIFPEYL
+908 AYIIKLFPNYM
-919 DDPALTTMISV
+919 DDPALTSMISI

-937 YIMETEG
+937 YIIETEG

-968 DYLDGDVESSIFYND
+968 DYLDGDVESSIFYNNQ
-983 ETRMKDIN
+983 TRMNEIN
-991 MGKRDPK
+991 LGKRDPK

-1004 NHERYNL
+1004 DHERYNL
-1011 DGSAIGKGDES
+1011 QGEEVNKGWN
-1022 FKQGVPTTLVSDRT
+1022 KGVPTTLVSDRT

>member
-1 MKMKAIQHV
+1 MKSKAMSYF
-10 FIKGSS
+10 FIKSTAV
-16 FLLGVLFLVS
+16 LCGVIFLVS
-26 CQPERSKTTGWN
+26 CQPERSKSTGWHHN
-38 YNNPN
+38 SPESF
-43 DKGSGFEKFPA
+43 GSGFEKFPA

-59 GPGLTLIEGGVFTMG
+59 GPGLTLVEGGTFTMG
-74 LAEQD
+74 MTEQD
-79 VMKDWNN
+79 VMRDWNN
-86 NPRRVTI
+86 NPRKVTV
-93 PSFYMDQT
+93 PSFYIDQT

-112 FWLGRVYGSVDPNN
+112 FWLGRVYGSVDPY
-126 PSGGFNQDQM
+126 SGQAYTQDA
-136 LVSSGPN
+136 SEE
-143 ADHDQDGDPDSQD
+143 DFDPTLESYTKLPDFGQSTAKTDS
-156 DDDTDDLP
+156 LL
-164 YSVEVAMGTDPDNPD
+164 EKLKGT
-179 TDGDGVAD
+179 
-187 KDDRCPL
+187 
-194 NAPAPGT
+194 
-201 DNGPNGTPDGCEDG
+201 
-215 KSGASSAPNAF
+215 NAF
-226 SKYSANYT
+226 NKYIINYS

-307 GILDWEMQN
+307 GILDWEMGN

-324 FSTEAYLGG
+324 FSTEAYLSG
-333 QYFGTQPT
+333 QYFGLQPQPRERSRLYTDETGIADSAQTSIVANTDILGDGEYTQPS
-341 PRELDRNYSQ
+341 E
-351 NTGGAGGLVPTD
+351 
-363 DQDGDGVPNS
+363 
-373 DDACPYVGIGSGTD
+373 
-387 ADGDGCIDD
+387 
-396 PTADSKSN
+396 K
-404 DDKSYTNPSY
+404 
-414 SDNGRRLRNYNPSAR
+414 DNGRRLRNYNPSSR
-429 SVNKDSWSGKYK
+429 SYAKGGN

-513 MRTSGDYMGIA
+513 MRSSGDYMGIA

-583 KLTTTIGL
+583 KLTTTIGV
-591 HDAMKNDRV
+591 HDAMKNDRI

-618 YQRIAGSN
+618 YQRMAASS
-626 DKPREWDPAKP
+626 DETREWNPGLA
-637 QGNGRDEKDF
+637 QGKGKDEKDF
-647 EFYYQKDIYTWSKF
+647 EMYYEMDTYSWSKF
-661 NSLDKKEDV
+661 NLKDQGKDT
-670 FKTDGAAGYWIEE
+670 FKTEKAVGYWLDAATSGSQSGG
-683 ANKKSNPSQQSTSP
+683 ANQSGNT
-697 NNTTNTGN
+697 NTTGGT
-705 NPTNNTNNQSN
+705 
-716 NANNAGNNQQP
+716 
-727 AATQTDVEF
+727 TQTVPVNEIEF
-736 SFGTNPTLPTVPT
+736 TMKQISSPSKLDE
-749 GLTLANEF
+749 EF
-757 EIDKATGVISSKK
+757 EINKNTGEIISKK
-770 GILNPPGKYKI
+770 GILNIPGKYVI
-781 EVIAKNVKTKEDK
+781 EVTATNKKIKTKDNFK
-794 EYFIEINILDRKIL
+794 KYTIEINVLDRKIL
-808 PTDGINMNSKSQN
+808 PTDGVNMKSKSQN

-833 LFVSSSSLA
+833 LFVSSGSLFA
-842 LSGDQTANQDP
+842 DKTQAQNP
-853 NQVFNVK
+853 NAVYNVK
-860 KSQYKNELQFIDS
+860 GSQYKNELQFLDS
-873 VHYWLDTAI
+873 VSKCLDSAI
-882 YLTNNLRTTEATR
+882 NLTNNLRTTEASR
-895 QINKGLWGRIFDD
+895 LINRSLWGKVFDEN
-908 AYIIKIFPEYL
+908 YIIKLFPYYL
-919 DDPALTTMISV
+919 DDPALTTMISI
-930 LRNGLTE
+930 LRDGLTE
-937 YIMETEG
+937 YIIETEG
-944 QMRYRRVTEE
+944 NMRYRRVTEE

-968 DYLDGDVESSIFYND
+968 DYMDGDIESSIFYNNQ
-983 ETRMKDIN
+983 TRMNDIN

-1004 NHERYNL
+1004 DHERYDL
-1011 DGSAIGKGDES
+1011 QGKEVNVGWN
-1022 FKQGVPTTLVSDRT
+1022 KGTPTTLVSDRS

-1043 WEDNAYWLGCHTRR
+1043 WEDNAYWLGCGTRR
-1057 FLDER
+1057 FLDET

-1076 VGSPTGKNYGKR
+1076 VGSPTGKNYGKK

>member
-26 CQPERSKTTGWN
+26 CQPERSKSTGWHHN
-38 YNNPN
+38 SPENF
-43 DKGSGFEKFPA
+43 GSGFEKFPA

-112 FWLGRVYGSVDPNN
+112 FWLGRVYGSVDPNSQQNYN
-126 PSGGFNQDQM
+126 PDKFTVPGSDEDSEEEEIIDETEEGEED
-136 LVSSGPN
+136 PN
-143 ADHDQDGDPDSQD
+143 AK
-156 DDDTDDLP
+156 
-164 YSVEVAMGTDPDNPD
+164 
-179 TDGDGVAD
+179 D
-187 KDDRCPL
+187 K
-194 NAPAPGT
+194 
-201 DNGPNGTPDGCEDG
+201 
-215 KSGASSAPNAF
+215 KAF
-226 SKYSANYT
+226 KKYKYNYT
-234 ESFTSNYQE
+234 ESFTSSYQE

-307 GILDWEMQN
+307 GILDWEMGN

-324 FSTEAYLGG
+324 FSTDAYLGG
-333 QYFGTQPT
+333 QYFGLQPQ
-341 PRELDRNYSQ
+341 PREANRKYTADE
-351 NTGGAGGLVPTD
+351 AG
-363 DQDGDGVPNS
+363 DGDGDEPE
-373 DDACPYVGIGSGTD
+373 VGNEGEGQT
-387 ADGDGCIDD
+387 DGDKQF
-396 PTADSKSN
+396 TQQ
-404 DDKSYTNPSY
+404 
-414 SDNGRRLRNYNPSAR
+414 SDNTNGRRLRNYNPSAR
-429 SVNKDSWSGKYK
+429 SVNKGGK
-441 GYGARIVRMEDGI
+441 GNYGARIVRMEDGI

-618 YQRIAGSN
+618 YQRIAASDGKNTQGWNPISDDPSKSN
-626 DKPREWDPAKP
+626 SLRDSRP
-637 QGNGRDEKDF
+637 QSTGRKETNLD
-647 EFYYQKDIYTWSKF
+647 FYYEYNILTCFKLDQKRYPYESGVPKGFIIDSDTSKNKGSLKFEITDAESKKFFEISDSTGIVKAKDVKTLDPKNYKITIKLSDSRTKKNYFDTLYF
-661 NSLDKKEDV
+661 NVLDKKPQDI
-670 FKTDGAAGYWIEE
+670 DGM
-683 ANKKSNPSQQSTSP
+683 
-697 NNTTNTGN
+697 
-705 NPTNNTNNQSN
+705 
-716 NANNAGNNQQP
+716 NAGSN
-727 AATQTDVEF
+727 A
-736 SFGTNPTLPTVPT
+736 
-749 GLTLANEF
+749 
-757 EIDKATGVISSKK
+757 
-770 GILNPPGKYKI
+770 KY
-781 EVIAKNVKTKEDK
+781 A
-794 EYFIEINILDRKIL
+794 
-808 PTDGINMNSKSQN
+808 PQ
-821 PANARRGTAPDP
+821 ARSGASPDP
-833 LFVSSSSLA
+833 LYVSSGNNL
-842 LSGDQTANQDP
+842 D
-853 NQVFNVK
+853 VYNVK
-860 KSQYKNELQFIDS
+860 GSQYKNELQFLDS
-873 VHYWLDTAI
+873 VNIVLDRAI
-882 YLTNNLRTTEATR
+882 HKTNNLQTTEASR
-895 QINKGLWGRIFDD
+895 IINKELWGRIFDEK
-908 AYIIKIFPEYL
+908 YIISLFPNYL
-919 DDPALTTMISV
+919 DDPALTTMIGI

-937 YIMETEG
+937 YIIETEG

-968 DYLDGDVESSIFYND
+968 DYLDGDIESSIYFQN
-983 ETRMKDIN
+983 ENRKKDIN
-991 MGKRDPK
+991 LGLRDPK
-998 LVMYQN
+998 LVMYQS
-1004 NHERYNL
+1004 NHERYDLTGGNI
-1011 DGSAIGKGDES
+1011 GSGEWNK
-1022 FKQGVPTTLVSDRT
+1022 GVPTTLVSDRT

>member
-1 MKMKAIQHV
+1 MKAIQHV

-16 FLLGVLFLVS
+16 FLLGVLILVS

-38 YNNPN
+38 YNNPQ
-43 DKGSGFEKFPA
+43 DRGSGYEKFPA

-74 LAEQD
+74 LSEQD
-79 VMKDWNN
+79 VMKEWNN
-86 NPRRVTI
+86 NPRRVTV

-136 LVSSGPN
+136 VVSGGPN
-143 ADHDQDGDPDSQD
+143 ADHDGDGEVDSQD
-156 DDDTDDLP
+156 DDDLDGLS
-164 YSVEVAMGTDPDNPD
+164 YSAELAMGTDPINAD
-179 TDGDGVAD
+179 TDGDGLNDLDD
-187 KDDRCPL
+187 KCPL

-201 DNGPNGTPDGCEDG
+201 DVGPDKNNPVADGCEDG
-215 KSGASSAPNAF
+215 KTGGSLAPNAF

-307 GILDWEMQN
+307 GILDWEMGN

-333 QYFGTQPT
+333 QYFGLQPT

-351 NTGGAGGLVPTD
+351 NIGGAGGLDPEED
-363 DQDGDGVPNS
+363 EDNDGILNGK
-373 DDACPYVGIGSGTD
+373 DACPYINPTDNGGSD
-387 ADGDGCIDD
+387 DDRDGCIDD
-396 PTADSKSN
+396 PTEDSKST
-404 DDKSYTNPSY
+404 DDKTFTNPSY

-429 SVNKDSWSGKYK
+429 SVKKDSWSGNYK

-478 QENSE
+478 QEGSE
-483 NYTDRRTYPWNG
+483 NYTNRRTYPWNG

-626 DKPREWDPAKP
+626 NKDREWNPADP

-647 EFYYQKDIYTWSKF
+647 EFYYKKDIYTWSKF
-661 NSLDKKEDV
+661 NAIDKKDTI
-670 FKTDGAAGYWIEE
+670 FITDGAAGYWIDE
-683 ANKKSNPSQQSTSP
+683 AIRKMSPSTPPSNPAVGSTPSTP
-697 NNTTNTGN
+697 PVS
-705 NPTNNTNNQSN
+705 NPATPTQ
-716 NANNAGNNQQP
+716 
-727 AATQTDVEF
+727 AAQAVQTDIEF
-736 SFGTNPTLPTVPT
+736 SFDLVNSSAPNST
-749 GLTLANEF
+749 TLANEF
-757 EIDKATGVISSKK
+757 EINKSTGVISSKK
-770 GILNPPGKYKI
+770 GILNTPGKYKI
-781 EVIAKNVKTKEDK
+781 KVIAKNIKSKQTDIPYIV
-794 EYFIEINILDRKIL
+794 EIIILDRKIL

-842 LSGDQTANQDP
+842 LSGDQSQGQDP
-853 NQVFNVK
+853 NLVFNVK

-873 VHYWLDTAI
+873 VHFWLDTAI

-908 AYIIKIFPEYL
+908 AYIIKLFPNYL

-937 YIMETEG
+937 YIIETEG

-968 DYLDGDVESSIFYND
+968 DYLDGDIESSIFYNN
-983 ETRMKDIN
+983 ETRMKEIN

-1011 DGSAIGKGDES
+1011 DGKPIGGGEES
-1022 FKQGVPTTLVSDRT
+1022 YKQGVPTTLVSDRT

-1076 VGSPTGKNYGKR
+1076 VGSPTGKNYGKK
-1088 KKRKS
+1088 KKRKP

>member
-1 MKMKAIQHV
+1 MKAIQHV

-16 FLLGVLFLVS
+16 FLLGVLILVS
-26 CQPERSKTTGWN
+26 CQPERSKTTGWHHN
-38 YNNPN
+38 SPENF
-43 DKGSGFEKFPA
+43 GSGYEKFPA

-74 LAEQD
+74 LSEQD
-79 VMKDWNN
+79 VMKEWNN
-86 NPRRVTI
+86 NPRRVTV

-112 FWLGRVYGSVDPNN
+112 FWLGRVYGSVDPT
-126 PSGGFNQDQM
+126 NQI
-136 LVSSGPN
+136 
-143 ADHDQDGDPDSQD
+143 
-156 DDDTDDLP
+156 
-164 YSVEVAMGTDPDNPD
+164 
-179 TDGDGVAD
+179 
-187 KDDRCPL
+187 R
-194 NAPAPGT
+194 
-201 DNGPNGTPDGCEDG
+201 
-215 KSGASSAPNAF
+215 
-226 SKYSANYT
+226 YSADSSQVPGEFRDVIDFSPKQDIADSAAYGKFYRNYR

-281 GVSWI
+281 GISWI

-307 GILDWEMQN
+307 GILDWEMGN

-333 QYFGTQPT
+333 QYFGLNPQPA
-341 PRELDRNYSQ
+341 ERNNYYDDVSG
-351 NTGGAGGLVPTD
+351 NSTD
-363 DQDGDGVPNS
+363 SDGDGVLDKEDN
-373 DDACPYVGIGSGTD
+373 CPYEAFTTD
-387 ADGDGCIDD
+387 SDGDGCEDD
-396 PTADSKSN
+396 IEFTPEN
-404 DDKSYTNPSY
+404 EDDKKFTVKSSR
-414 SDNGRRLRNYNPSAR
+414 DNGRRLRNYNPSSR
-429 SVNKDSWSGKYK
+429 SVMKGGK
-441 GYGARIVRMEDGI
+441 GNYGARIVRMEDGI

-469 AATGLIGNL
+469 AATGLIGNI
-478 QENSE
+478 QEGSE

-583 KLTTTIGL
+583 KLTTTIGV
-591 HDAMKNDRV
+591 HDAMKNDRI

-618 YQRIAGSN
+618 YQRMAASN
-626 DKPREWDPAKP
+626 NETREWDPGKP
-637 QGNGRDEKDF
+637 QGKGKDEKDF
-647 EFYYQKDIYTWSKF
+647 EMYYEIDTYSWSKF
-661 NSLDKKEDV
+661 NLKDEGKDT
-670 FKTDGAAGYWIEE
+670 FKTKPAVGYWMEAPAGAA
-683 ANKKSNPSQQSTSP
+683 AS
-697 NNTTNTGN
+697 GN
-705 NPTNNTNNQSN
+705 VGGTNN
-716 NANNAGNNQQP
+716 
-727 AATQTDVEF
+727 ATQSGTSNTAGGTGQATPPPSDIEF
-736 SFGTNPTLPTVPT
+736 TMKGTGPSKLDD
-749 GLTLANEF
+749 EF
-757 EIDKATGVISSKK
+757 EINKNTGEIISKK
-770 GILNPPGKYKI
+770 GILNIPGKYVI
-781 EVIAKNVKTKEDK
+781 EVTATNKKVKTKDNTK
-794 EYFIEINILDRKIL
+794 KYTIEINVLDRKVL
-808 PTDGINMNSKSQN
+808 PTEGVNKKSKSQN
-821 PANARRGTAPDP
+821 PADARRGTAPDP
-833 LFVSSSSLA
+833 LFVSSGSLFA
-842 LSGDQTANQDP
+842 DKTQAQDP
-853 NQVFNVK
+853 NAVYNIK
-860 KSQYKNELQFIDS
+860 GSQYKNELQFIDS
-873 VHYWLDTAI
+873 IHYWLDTAI

-895 QINKGLWGRIFDD
+895 QINKGLWGRIFDE
-908 AYIIKIFPEYL
+908 AYIIKLFPNYL

-937 YIMETEG
+937 YIIETEG

-968 DYLDGDVESSIFYND
+968 DYLDGDIESSIFYNN
-983 ETRMKDIN
+983 ENRMKEIN

-1004 NHERYNL
+1004 DHERFNL
-1011 DGSAIGKGDES
+1011 QGEEVNKGWN
-1022 FKQGVPTTLVSDRT
+1022 KGVPTTLVSDRT

-1088 KKRKS
+1088 KKRKP

>member
-1 MKMKAIQHV
+1 MKSKAMSYF
-10 FIKGSS
+10 FIKSTAV
-16 FLLGVLFLVS
+16 LCGVIFLVS
-26 CQPERSKTTGWN
+26 CQPERSKSTGWHHN
-38 YNNPN
+38 SPENF
-43 DKGSGFEKFPA
+43 GSGFEKFPA

-59 GPGLTLIEGGVFTMG
+59 GPGLTLVEGGTFTMG
-74 LAEQD
+74 MTEQD
-79 VMKDWNN
+79 VMRDWNN
-86 NPRRVTI
+86 NPRKVTV
-93 PSFYMDQT
+93 PSFYIDQT

-112 FWLGRVYGSVDPNN
+112 FWLGRVYGSVDPY
-126 PSGGFNQDQM
+126 SGQ
-136 LVSSGPN
+136 
-143 ADHDQDGDPDSQD
+143 A
-156 DDDTDDLP
+156 
-164 YSVEVAMGTDPDNPD
+164 Y
-179 TDGDGVAD
+179 
-187 KDDRCPL
+187 
-194 NAPAPGT
+194 
-201 DNGPNGTPDGCEDG
+201 TPDGAEDSFDPLVESYKKDLNFDQSTAKTDSLLEKLKG
-215 KSGASSAPNAF
+215 TNAF
-226 SKYSANYT
+226 NKYIINYS

-307 GILDWEMQN
+307 GILDWEMGN

-324 FSTEAYLGG
+324 FSTEAYLSG
-333 QYFGTQPT
+333 QYFGLQPQPRERSRLYTDQTGIADSAQTSIVANTDILGDGEYTQPS
-341 PRELDRNYSQ
+341 E
-351 NTGGAGGLVPTD
+351 
-363 DQDGDGVPNS
+363 
-373 DDACPYVGIGSGTD
+373 
-387 ADGDGCIDD
+387 
-396 PTADSKSN
+396 K
-404 DDKSYTNPSY
+404 
-414 SDNGRRLRNYNPSAR
+414 DNGRRLRNYNPSSR
-429 SVNKDSWSGKYK
+429 SYAKGGD

-513 MRTSGDYMGIA
+513 MRSSGDYMGIA

-583 KLTTTIGL
+583 KLTTTIGV
-591 HDAMKNDRV
+591 HDAMKNDRI

-618 YQRIAGSN
+618 YQRIAGS
-626 DKPREWDPAKP
+626 DGESREWDPGKS
-637 QGNGRDEKDF
+637 QGNGKLETDF
-647 EFYYQKDIYTWSKF
+647 EFYYSNDVYNNSKF
-661 NSLDKKEDV
+661 NTSDTFRSEVAMGDVLDKFKGKLKGNIAFSITKSSKPVQDNFVINDTTGLIQSKLGIRTLPGKYEIKVNLEDKKLKTNYDKTVIFNILDKKIMNA
-670 FKTDGAAGYWIEE
+670 DG
-683 ANKKSNPSQQSTSP
+683 
-697 NNTTNTGN
+697 
-705 NPTNNTNNQSN
+705 
-716 NANNAGNNQQP
+716 
-727 AATQTDVEF
+727 V
-736 SFGTNPTLPTVPT
+736 
-749 GLTLANEF
+749 
-757 EIDKATGVISSKK
+757 
-770 GILNPPGKYKI
+770 
-781 EVIAKNVKTKEDK
+781 
-794 EYFIEINILDRKIL
+794 
-808 PTDGINMNSKSQN
+808 NMKSKSAN

-833 LFVSSSSLA
+833 LFVSSGSLY
-842 LSGDQTANQDP
+842 ANGTNSQDP
-853 NQVFNVK
+853 KVVFNIK
-860 KSQYKNELQFIDS
+860 GSQYKNELQFLDS
-873 VHYWLDTAI
+873 VSKCLDSAI
-882 YLTNNLRTTEATR
+882 NLTNNLRTTEASR
-895 QINKGLWGRIFDD
+895 LINRSLWGKVFDEN
-908 AYIIKIFPEYL
+908 YIIKLFPNYL
-919 DDPALTTMISV
+919 DDPALTTMISI
-930 LRNGLTE
+930 LRDGLTE
-937 YIMETEG
+937 YIIETEG
-944 QMRYRRVTEE
+944 NMRYRRVTEE

-968 DYLDGDVESSIFYND
+968 DYMDGDIESSIFYQND
-983 ETRMKDIN
+983 ARKKDIN
-991 MGKRDPK
+991 LGKRDPK

-1004 NHERYNL
+1004 DHERYNL
-1011 DGSAIGKGDES
+1011 DGSAINDKMTWN
-1022 FKQGVPTTLVSDRT
+1022 QGTPTTLVSDRS

-1043 WEDNAYWLGCHTRR
+1043 WEDNAYWLGCGTRR
-1057 FLDER
+1057 FLDET

-1076 VGSPTGKNYGKR
+1076 VGSPTGKNYGKK

>member
-16 FLLGVLFLVS
+16 FLLGVLILVS
-26 CQPERSKTTGWN
+26 CQPERSKSTGWHHN
-38 YNNPN
+38 SPENF
-43 DKGSGFEKFPA
+43 GSGYEKFPA

-74 LAEQD
+74 LSEQD
-79 VMKDWNN
+79 VMKEWNN
-86 NPRRVTI
+86 NPRRVTV

-112 FWLGRVYGSVDPNN
+112 FWLGRVYGSVDPN
-126 PSGGFNQDQM
+126 
-136 LVSSGPN
+136 
-143 ADHDQDGDPDSQD
+143 DSK
-156 DDDTDDLP
+156 
-164 YSVEVAMGTDPDNPD
+164 SFNPD
-179 TDGDGVAD
+179 KIVSGEYEEEEEEEEEE
-187 KDDRCPL
+187 
-194 NAPAPGT
+194 
-201 DNGPNGTPDGCEDG
+201 EDG
-215 KSGASSAPNAF
+215 EIDPNKRAF
-226 SKYSANYT
+226 DKYKFNYS
-234 ESFTSNYQE
+234 ESFTSSYQE

-307 GILDWEMQN
+307 GILDWEMGN

-333 QYFGTQPT
+333 QYFGLQPQ
-341 PRELDRNYSQ
+341 PREVNRKYTTEDD
-351 NTGGAGGLVPTD
+351 VPDETD
-363 DQDGDGVPNS
+363 ELAESGDGTVE
-373 DDACPYVGIGSGTD
+373 
-387 ADGDGCIDD
+387 
-396 PTADSKSN
+396 
-404 DDKSYTNPSY
+404 DDKQFTQK
-414 SDNGRRLRNYNPSAR
+414 SDASNGRRLRNYNPSMR
-429 SVNKDSWSGKYK
+429 SVNKGGK
-441 GYGARIVRMEDGI
+441 GNYGARIVRMEDGI

-478 QENSE
+478 QEGSE

-618 YQRIAGSN
+618 YQRIAASN
-626 DKPREWDPAKP
+626 GKDTKGWNPINSDPNQTDEGARVQSNGIPEDNINFYYEYDILTSFKLDSLKYSFWSPAPKGFIYKNDTTKAKANLKFSVDNKDFLVVQAKGDSSGMVRPKDININPGKYTVKVTMEDSRPSANKKKYEYSITFNILGKKP
-637 QGNGRDEKDF
+637 QNLDGINSQSR
-647 EFYYQKDIYTWSKF
+647 SKYAEQARKGTSPDPLYVSSG
-661 NSLDKKEDV
+661 NSLDV
-670 FKTDGAAGYWIEE
+670 Y
-683 ANKKSNPSQQSTSP
+683 
-697 NNTTNTGN
+697 
-705 NPTNNTNNQSN
+705 
-716 NANNAGNNQQP
+716 
-727 AATQTDVEF
+727 
-736 SFGTNPTLPTVPT
+736 
-749 GLTLANEF
+749 
-757 EIDKATGVISSKK
+757 
-770 GILNPPGKYKI
+770 
-781 EVIAKNVKTKEDK
+781 NVRD
-794 EYFIEINILDRKIL
+794 
-808 PTDGINMNSKSQN
+808 
-821 PANARRGTAPDP
+821 
-833 LFVSSSSLA
+833 
-842 LSGDQTANQDP
+842 
-853 NQVFNVK
+853 
-860 KSQYKNELQFIDS
+860 SQYKKELQFLDS
-873 VHYWLDTAI
+873 VNVVLDKSI
-882 YLTNNLRTTEATR
+882 NLTNNLQTTEASR
-895 QINKGLWGRIFDD
+895 IINKDLWGRVFSDE
-908 AYIIKIFPEYL
+908 YIISLFPNYL

-937 YIMETEG
+937 YIIETEG

-968 DYLDGDVESSIFYND
+968 DYLDGDVESSIFFQNED
-983 ETRMKDIN
+983 RKKDIN
-991 MGKRDPK
+991 LGKRDPK
-998 LVMYQN
+998 LVMYQSG
-1004 NHERYNL
+1004 HERYNL
-1011 DGSAIGKGDES
+1011 DGSPIKGVEWNR
-1022 FKQGVPTTLVSDRT
+1022 GVPTTLVSDRT

-1076 VGSPTGKNYGKR
+1076 VGSPTGKNYGKK
-1088 KKRKS
+1088 KKRKP